1 MADGTI
7 VAVFTGMGEAESCVA
22 LAHTT
27 LPHPQTATRLEH
39 EQYRMDFSNDHQSSV
54 LTSAGAIELQEY
66 HLRLAG
72 HEWRILH
79 TGALMT
85 VAEESDFLRELKN
98 RVPYGVALWPSSI
111 ALAHDVIA
119 RGDALRDAR
128 VLELGAGTGLP
139 GIVAASLGARV
150 VQTDRHEVA
159 LSICKRNGERNR
171 ERSAVGAI
179 EYRIADWSTWDDDG
193 RYDYIIGADI
203 LYAERL
209 HPYLRQIFEC
219 NLASDGRVL
228 LADPFRPM
236 SLRLMEAM
244 EAGGWSIALS
254 KWSVG
259 DEAEARPVGVYEV
272 AR

>member
-1 MADGTI
+1 
-7 VAVFTGMGEAESCVA
+7 VAVCTGKREAESSVA

-27 LPHPQTATRLEH
+27 LPHPETANRL
-39 EQYRMDFSNDHQSSV
+39 EQYRMDSSNDHQSSI

-72 HEWRILH
+72 REWTILH

-85 VAEESDFLRELKN
+85 LAEESDFLRELKD

-171 ERSAVGAI
+171 ERNAVGAI
-179 EYRIADWSTWDDDG
+179 EYRIADWSTWNDDG
-193 RYDYIIGADI
+193 RYDFIIGADI

-209 HPYLRQIFEC
+209 HPYLRQIFES
-219 NLASDGRVL
+219 NLASGGRVL

-236 SLRLMEAM
+236 GLRLMEAM